1 MERDSSKTGAL
12 EEVEAVLMDVINE
25 EDISAPEAKEIMDK
39 RKKERDLVYEQRI
52 CLEYLEKVSKLTS
65 AQLKSLMEEL
75 GKIAILKPRYITL
88 IINNLPDTEEEVE
101 VLFSKERTNLKKDEI
116 KQIVDIVKKHKK

>member
-1 MERDSSKTGAL
+1 
-12 EEVEAVLMDVINE
+12 MDVINE